1 MYPPSHLEKKKEEQH
16 NEPQA
21 QHRLVPKWAG
31 GGEGTVLNTA
41 PLAWAMAAS
50 DNAESHGKAKQEDKR
65 SKKSSKCLKIAT
77 KTDSEYL

>member
-1 MYPPSHLEKKKEEQH
+1 MYPPSQLGKQEQY

-21 QHRLVPKWAG
+21 QHRLVPTWAG

-50 DNAESHGKAKQEDKR
+50 DNAEIQWEAKTGGQKIQEILKM
-65 SKKSSKCLKIAT
+65 SESSNKNWW
-77 KTDSEYL
+77 YL